1 MTRPTTRTPARPTG
15 REAARLDGPD
25 MDAEFVRLPDLAAR
39 RLGGAVVAANDD
51 FFADRAALVMPG
63 PVQPRTEFGYRGKVY
78 DGWETRRRRE
88 PGSDHAIVRLG
99 IPGIVHGVVVDTS
112 YFRGNYPP
120 EISVE
125 ATALEDYPGEAE
137 LAAAEWETIV
147 DRAPAKGD
155 RPNVY
160 EVTSRH
166 RWTHV
171 RLTIHPD
178 GGVARFR
185 VHGEAVVDPR
195 LLHGTVDLAAQ
206 DRGGLVVTCSDM
218 FFSSPANLLLPG
230 PARTMGEGWETA
242 RRRDSGNDW
251 VIVKLAGVSRL
262 RDIEFDTTH
271 FVGNAPGEV
280 QISGTRVEG
289 DIAPEA
295 LVARLWTPVVPRRK
309 VRPDTPHRFRI
320 APGAGTVTHLKIDI
334 FPDGGFARLRAN
346 GELVDSAVEKAA
358 AHWLDALPPMH
369 LRDAL
374 TGAALDP
381 ALINGALRVA
391 RQPGVEWPQELLDA
405 FAPRRL

>member
-1 MTRPTTRTPARPTG
+1 MTRPDTRAR
-15 REAARLDGPD
+15 AADKSRLDGPD
-25 MDAEFVRLPDLAAR
+25 LDADFVQLPDLAAR

-125 ATALEDYPGEAE
+125 ATALEDHPGEAE
-137 LAAAEWETIV
+137 LAAAEWEAIV
-147 DRAPAKGD
+147 PRSPAKGD
-155 RPNVY
+155 RANVY
-160 EVTSRH
+160 EVASRH

-195 LLHGTVDLAAQ
+195 LLHGTIDLLAQ
-206 DRGGLVVTCSDM
+206 DRGGLVVSCSDM
-218 FFSSPANLLLPG
+218 FFSAPSNLLLPG
-230 PARTMGEGWETA
+230 PARSMGEGWETA
-242 RRRDSGNDW
+242 RRRDDGNDW
-251 VIVKLAGVSRL
+251 VITKLAGPSRL
-262 RDIEFDTTH
+262 RDIEFDTSH

-280 QISGTRVEG
+280 QISGARIDTPNPDPAG
-289 DIAPEA
+289 LA
-295 LVARLWTPVVPRRK
+295 ARLWTPLVPRRP

-320 APGAGTVTHLKIDI
+320 GAGAPTVTHLRVDI

-346 GELVDSAVEKAA
+346 GELTDAAVETAA
-358 AHWLDALPPMH
+358 ARWLDKLPPMH
-369 LRDAL
+369 LRAAL
-374 TGAALDP
+374 TGAGVHP
-381 ALINGALRVA
+381 ALVSGAMRVA
-391 RQPGVEWPQELLDA
+391 RQPGLEWSQELLDA
-405 FAPRRL
+405 FAPRRP

>member
-1 MTRPTTRTPARPTG
+1 
-15 REAARLDGPD
+15 
-25 MDAEFVRLPDLAAR
+25 MDADFVRLPDLAAR
-39 RLGGAVVAANDD
+39 RLGGAVIAANDD

-88 PGSDHAIVRLG
+88 PGTDHAIVRLG
-99 IPGIVHGVVVDTS
+99 IPGIVHGVVVDTA

-120 EISVE
+120 AISVE
-125 ATALEDYPGEAE
+125 ATALEDYPGPAE
-137 LAAAEWETIV
+137 LEAAEWETLV
-147 DRAPAKGD
+147 AKSPAKGD

-160 EVTSRH
+160 DVHSPH

-218 FFSSPANLLLPG
+218 FYSSPANLLLPG

-242 RRRDSGNDW
+242 RRRDDGNDW
-251 VIVKLAGVSRL
+251 VIVKLSGPSRL

-280 QISGTRVEG
+280 QISGARIDDPNADPDGLAARV
-289 DIAPEA
+289 
-295 LVARLWTPVVPRRK
+295 WTPLVPRRT

-320 APGAGTVTHLKIDI
+320 GPGAPTVTHLKIDI
-334 FPDGGFARLRAN
+334 YPDGGFARLRAN
-346 GELVDSAVEKAA
+346 GELSDGGVETA
-358 AHWLDALPPMH
+358 AHRWLDALPPMH

-374 TGAALDP
+374 TGAGLDRALV
-381 ALINGALRVA
+381 AGALRAVN
-391 RQPGVEWPQELLDA
+391 RQGWPQELLDA
-405 FAPRRL
+405 FAPRRP

>member
-1 MTRPTTRTPARPTG
+1 MTRPTTRPTRSRTG
-15 REAARLDGPD
+15 DAARLDGPD
-25 MDAEFVRLPDLAAR
+25 MDADFVRLPDLAAR

-147 DRAPAKGD
+147 PRSPAKGD
-155 RPNVY
+155 RANVY
-160 EVTSRH
+160 DVQSSH

-206 DRGGLVVTCSDM
+206 DRGGLVMSCSDM

-230 PARTMGEGWETA
+230 PARNMGEGWETA

-251 VIVKLAGVSRL
+251 VIVKLAGASRL
-262 RDIEFDTTH
+262 RDIEFDTSH
-271 FVGNAPGEV
+271 FVGNAPGQV
-280 QISGTRVEG
+280 QISGARIEG
-289 DIAPEA
+289 DVPAEA
-295 LVARLWTPVVPRRK
+295 LASRLWTPLVHRRI
-309 VRPDTPHRFRI
+309 VRPDTPHRFQI
-320 APGAGTVTHLKIDI
+320 GQGAGVVTHLKIDI

-346 GELVDSAVEKAA
+346 GELLESEVERKAA
-358 AHWLDALPPMH
+358 AWLDALPPMH

-374 TGAALDP
+374 TGANLDP
-381 ALINGALRVA
+381 ALIRGALAAAGNPTSRWA
-391 RQPGVEWPQELLDA
+391 QELLDA